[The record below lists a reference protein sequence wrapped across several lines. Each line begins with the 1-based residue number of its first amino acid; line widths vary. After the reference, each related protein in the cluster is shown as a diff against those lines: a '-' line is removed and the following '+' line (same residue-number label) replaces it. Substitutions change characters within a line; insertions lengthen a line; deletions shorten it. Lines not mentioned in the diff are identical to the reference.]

1 MKKIIT
7 SVLIALFCFSTLA
20 ATVYA
25 GDKGNKR
32 KGKYNYRKLYKAC
45 NAADA
50 SIPAKPSIS
59 PDSKTMAQ
67 WDRLF
72 KKKDFSAF
80 GCKAQWDAL
89 SEKDLLHILT
99 YMKSGAADSPT
110 PAKCK

>member
-1 MKKIIT
+1 MKKIII
-7 SVLIALFCFSTLA
+7 SLLIAVFSITTLS

-25 GDKGNKR
+25 GGKGNKR
-32 KGKYNYRKLYKAC
+32 KGKYNYRKIYKAC
-45 NAADA
+45 NAADP
-50 SIPAKPSIS
+50 SVPLKPAIS

-72 KKKDFSAF
+72 AKKDFSDF